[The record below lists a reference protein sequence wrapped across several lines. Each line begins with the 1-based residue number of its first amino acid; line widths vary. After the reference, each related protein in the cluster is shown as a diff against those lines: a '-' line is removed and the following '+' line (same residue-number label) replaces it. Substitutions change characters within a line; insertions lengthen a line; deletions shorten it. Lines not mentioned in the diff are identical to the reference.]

1 MRTPREHECGD
12 PFDSR
17 QNDRHVR
24 PSSRSPCPFPR
35 PQFRSSLIFG
45 PPTTDSAVPSG
56 IPACDCP
63 YFSVTRT
70 GPPTANWREVL
81 RDHLVLA
88 PHQLSDLP
96 CQVDRRTSPPPATVS
111 VTRHHYLGAMEPVT
125 RPRPI
130 ESFQLLCVR
139 CGAGLYYLRQDRFR
153 GVPEH
158 RYDRRRCGQQH
169 AAWRMESEAWGGGV
183 APSGR

>member
-24 PSSRSPCPFPR
+24 PSSRSACPFPR

-125 RPRPI
+125 DPVRSRVSNSSASVAERVSTTSDRTVSVASQNTATTVVGVGSNTPRGEWNPKLG
-130 ESFQLLCVR
+130 E
-139 CGAGLYYLRQDRFR
+139 AG
-153 GVPEH
+153 
-158 RYDRRRCGQQH
+158 
-169 AAWRMESEAWGGGV
+169 
-183 APSGR
+183 